1 MLINHACN
9 FYRFFTL
16 ANEQKRQKKLQG
28 SVLPKYYAHWQKEND
43 ARVSRILM
51 YEEGAQAKQE
61 VAVGGRL

>member
-1 MLINHACN
+1 MNKKD
-9 FYRFFTL
+9 
-16 ANEQKRQKKLQG
+16 KRNCKAQFCQNITHTDKRK
-28 SVLPKYYAHWQKEND
+28 NN